1 MRSLANITIAE
12 FRMALE
18 RLGLSMI
25 RTKGGHEA
33 WIKQG
38 MTRPVII
45 QTHITPI
52 PEFIVRNNLRNL
64 GISKQEFLELL
75 ENL

>member
-1 MRSLANITIAE
+1 MRMLANVTIAE
-12 FRMALE
+12 FRMVLE
-18 RLGLSMI
+18 RLGLSKI

-33 WIKQG
+33 WIKAG

-64 GISKQEFLELL
+64 GITKQEFLELL
-75 ENL
+75 ESL

>member
-1 MRSLANITIAE
+1 MRGLSNITVAE
-12 FRMALE
+12 FRQALD
-18 RLGLSMI
+18 RLGLSMV

-33 WIKQG
+33 WMKSG

-45 QTHITPI
+45 QTHIDPI
-52 PEFIVRNNLRNL
+52 PEFIIKNNLRNI
-64 GISKQEFLELL
+64 GISRQEFLAIL

>member
-1 MRSLANITIAE
+1 MRTLTNITVAE
-12 FRMALE
+12 FRIVLE
-18 RLGLSMI
+18 RLGLSKI

-33 WIKQG
+33 WMRAE

-45 QTHITPI
+45 QTHINPI
-52 PEFIVRNNLRNL
+52 PEFIVRNNLRNI

-75 ENL
+75 EML

>member
-1 MRSLANITIAE
+1 MRNLSNISVAE
-12 FRMALE
+12 FRAVLQM
-18 RLGLSMI
+18 LGLEKV

-33 WIKQG
+33 WMKPG

-45 QTHITPI
+45 QTHVEPI
-52 PEFIVRNNLRNL
+52 PEFIVRNDLKNM

-75 ENL
+75 EKV